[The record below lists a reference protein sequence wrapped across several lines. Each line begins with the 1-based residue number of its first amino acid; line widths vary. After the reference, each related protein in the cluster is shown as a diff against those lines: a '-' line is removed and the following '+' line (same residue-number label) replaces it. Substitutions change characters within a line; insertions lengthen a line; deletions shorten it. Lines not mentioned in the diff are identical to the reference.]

1 MTNKIKG
8 IPDNSSRIIP
18 GLVCTDGAAEID
30 FCVGAF
36 DAVIVQPQK
45 QFWGVRIAWIMDPA
59 GHVWTI
65 ATRIEETTA
74 EKRSERRDAIV
85 KKKDA

>member
-1 MTNKIKG
+1 
-8 IPDNSSRIIP
+8 
-18 GLVCTDGAAEID
+18 
-30 FCVGAF
+30 
-36 DAVIVQPQK
+36 
-45 QFWGVRIAWIMDPA
+45 MDPA

-74 EKRSERRDAIV
+74 EERSERWDAIV